1 MGIQSVSLF
10 AKLQMPDFLRYD
22 NKYVI
27 HKNIEK

>member
-1 MGIQSVSLF
+1 MGIQSVSF

>member
-1 MGIQSVSLF
+1 MGIQSVSS

-22 NKYVI
+22 KKYVI